1 MIHRLVLHCTLY
13 TNIFPNSGIYLDD
26 KNRISTAAKGQQRGI
41 MEKRVRRYWRKVLA
55 FVSCMIFVAS
65 GVISIQ
71 AAEMCREIP
80 LEWRVA
86 CQGENSLADRVYQ
99 ENALAGS
106 ALAGNA
112 RLDTEKEK
120 NSTNLQLYAQS
131 AVLMDADSG
140 RILFGK
146 NEKEQMPMASTTKIM
161 TCILALE
168 NGNMDED

>member
-1 MIHRLVLHCTLY
+1 MI
-13 TNIFPNSGIYLDD
+13 

-120 NSTNLQLYAQS
+120 S
-131 AVLMDADSG
+131 
-140 RILFGK
+140 IGK
-146 NEKEQMPMASTTKIM
+146 
-161 TCILALE
+161 
-168 NGNMDED
+168 